1 MQSTK
6 RRSMPCVM
14 SNWEGRNPRQSC
26 NGYDLH
32 CWSII
37 WWCLFLYAYF
47 FCVSEDCFVLFEWNF
62 WCLASSYWKL
72 LIVECQQYFFLL
84 GRSLRFSSDFAGF
97 IWNRRE
103 SRSDHGWKR
112 YILTDINIYLA
123 CGIFL
128 FWKLH
133 VLLFIFLIFSF
144 LPIIKD
150 LDIYSILF
158 QIRNNLTF

>member
-1 MQSTK
+1 MIYFATYF
-6 RRSMPCVM
+6 RF
-14 SNWEGRNPRQSC
+14 
-26 NGYDLH
+26 
-32 CWSII
+32 WSII
-37 WWCLFLYAYF
+37 WWCL
-47 FCVSEDCFVLFEWNF
+47 SLFT
-62 WCLASSYWKL
+62 C
-72 LIVECQQYFFLL
+72 FFLCFKRL
-84 GRSLRFSSDFAGF
+84 FSTFWMELLVSCVELLETLDRRMPAIIFLLWGRSLRFFSDFAGF

-123 CGIFL
+123 CSIFL

-150 LDIYSILF
+150 SDMYSILF